1 MLAPEAIELAV
12 AVEDELETVEKKV
25 REQRVKTRWDRVRN
39 SAHSVF
45 VTEERQEPDDKVV
58 VNTSDP
64 NAPMDMIPELE
75 TLLGEAHLGLS
86 YGGIGIAIRKARSAY
101 LAVKRRNKQ
110 GNDIKARTANRL
122 RTRPPSSAPGA
133 SRRAICWVRSTS
145 SRISR
150 A

>member
-12 AVEDELETVEKKV
+12 AVEDELETLEKKV

-39 SAHSVF
+39 SARSVF

-64 NAPMDMIPELE
+64 NALMDMIPELE

-101 LAVKRRNKQ
+101 LAVKRRN
-110 GNDIKARTANRL
+110 DIKARTANRL

-133 SRRAICWVRSTS
+133 SRRAICWVRSTR